1 MVEILPF
8 LVARKVSRE
17 EKSGYAVARLLEEEK
32 DLQTSRFAFRFVSF
46 HARSTVR
53 LFPSLFSLIIGFR
66 RHHRWRITSE
76 RGEKKRDKG
85 ERKIRGWS
93 STIRQR
99 GSFDSSV
106 TLILFINSE
115 TKRLTSLVE
124 WISYG
129 KTGSLVFLLISGW
142 GGSIF
147 LPNLIS
153 FVMEISGNARFIHL
167 LTTGSLWFH
176 DALMKMNGF
185 EKMSSWFNRP
195 FVPSVPSPFL
205 SSTYY
210 IIGVIRYSIRETGK
224 REEGRRSR
232 FRFLTSRYFQ

>member
-32 DLQTSRFAFRFVSF
+32 DLQTSRFVSF

-66 RHHRWRITSE
+66 RHHRWRITS
-76 RGEKKRDKG
+76 GGGKKRDKG

-129 KTGSLVFLLISGW
+129 KTGSLVFLLISGRGR

-185 EKMSSWFNRP
+185 EKMSSWFNRL
-195 FVPSVPSPFL
+195 FVPSVPSPSL

-224 REEGRRSR
+224 REERRRSR